1 MNILVSQKHDLR
13 KILTQKREKIKQNA
27 DVEFNHSVF
36 DQLRE
41 YIDFEKISDVAS
53 FVSIRSEISTDQL
66 NNKIIKLGKNL
77 SFPVISRNSDQLTFK
92 MVNSNNSFKLGKFNI
107 PEPINDNKDVI
118 PQLFFVP
125 CLGFDLNG
133 FRLGYGGGFYD
144 RTFAKFNKLNLK
156 FYSVGFAFD
165 DQKQNKLPREVFD
178 YKLDFVLTEKQLYNF
193 L

>member
-1 MNILVSQKHDLR
+1 MNILVSQKKDLR
-13 KILTQKREKIKQNA
+13 KILIKKREKIKKNA
-27 DVEFNHSVF
+27 DVEFNYKVF
-36 DQLRE
+36 DKLRE
-41 YIDFEKISDVAS
+41 FIDFKKIQDVAS

-66 NNKIIKLGKNL
+66 NNKIMELGKNL
-77 SFPVISRNSDQLTFK
+77 SFPVIGKNSDQLNFK
-92 MVNSNNSFKLGKFNI
+92 IVDAKNSFKLGKFNI

-125 CLGFDLNG
+125 CLGFDLKG

-144 RTFAKFNKLNLK
+144 RTFAKFKKLNLK

>member
-1 MNILVSQKHDLR
+1 MNILVSQKKDLR
-13 KILTQKREKIKQNA
+13 KILIKKREKIKKNA
-27 DVEFNHSVF
+27 DVEFNYKVF
-36 DQLRE
+36 DKLRE
-41 YIDFEKISDVAS
+41 FIDFKKIQDVAS

-66 NNKIIKLGKNL
+66 NNKIMQLGKNL
-77 SFPVISRNSDQLTFK
+77 SFPVIGKNSDQLNFK
-92 MVNSNNSFKLGKFNI
+92 IVDAKNSFKLGKFNI
-107 PEPINDNKDVI
+107 PEPISDNKDVI

-125 CLGFDLNG
+125 CLGFDLKG

-144 RTFAKFNKLNLK
+144 RTFAKFKKLNLK

>member
-1 MNILVSQKHDLR
+1 MNTLVSQKKDLR

-27 DVEFNHSVF
+27 DVEFKSSIF
-36 DQLRE
+36 EQLIE
-41 YIDFEKISDVAS
+41 CIDFEKIRDVAS

-77 SFPVISRNSDQLTFK
+77 AFPVISKNSDQLTFK
-92 MVNSNNSFKLGKFNI
+92 IVDTDNGFKLGKFNI
-107 PEPINDNKDVI
+107 PEPINDNKNII

-125 CLGFDLNG
+125 CLGFDLKG

-144 RTFAKFNKLNLK
+144 RTFAKLKKLNFK

-165 DQKQNKLPREVFD
+165 DQKQNTLPREIFD
-178 YKLDFVLTEKQLYNF
+178 YKLDFVLTEKQLYKF

>member
-1 MNILVSQKHDLR
+1 MNVLVSQKQDLR
-13 KILTQKREKIKQNA
+13 KILTEKREKIKQNA

-36 DQLRE
+36 DQLRK

-77 SFPVISRNSDQLTFK
+77 SFPIIDKNSDQLTFK
-92 MVNSNNSFKLGKFNI
+92 IVNSNNSFKLGKFNI
-107 PEPINDNKDVI
+107 PEPINDNQDII

-125 CLGFDLNG
+125 CLAFDLKG

-144 RTFAKFNKLNLK
+144 RTFAKLKKLNLK

-165 DQKQNKLPREVFD
+165 DQRQNKLPREVFD

>member
-1 MNILVSQKHDLR
+1 MNILVSQKKDLR
-13 KILTQKREKIKQNA
+13 KILIKKREKIKKNV
-27 DVEFNHSVF
+27 DVEFNYKVF

-41 YIDFEKISDVAS
+41 FIDFEKIQDVAS

-66 NNKIIKLGKNL
+66 NNKIMELGKNL
-77 SFPVISRNSDQLTFK
+77 SFPVIVKNSDQLNFK
-92 MVNSNNSFKLGKFNI
+92 TVDAKNSFKLGKFNI

-178 YKLDFVLTEKQLYNF
+178 YKLDFVLTEKQLYTF

>member
-1 MNILVSQKHDLR
+1 MNILVSQKKDLR
-13 KILTQKREKIKQNA
+13 KILIKKREKIKKNV
-27 DVEFNHSVF
+27 DVEFNYKVF

-41 YIDFEKISDVAS
+41 LIDFEKIQDVAS
-53 FVSIRSEISTDQL
+53 FMSIRSEISTDQL
-66 NNKIIKLGKNL
+66 NNKIMELGKNL
-77 SFPVISRNSDQLTFK
+77 SFPVIGKNSDQLNFK
-92 MVNSNNSFKLGKFNI
+92 TVDAKNSFKLGKFNI